1 MVCRF
6 GSEFIEVSLKTK
18 KNKDDYYT
26 LKEWIKTH
34 LFIKQKLLEN

>member
-1 MVCRF
+1 MKDKKMVCRF

-26 LKEWIKTH
+26 LKE
-34 LFIKQKLLEN
+34 